1 MTFWMV
7 SLLLVLGVLIGTLS
21 GMVGI
26 GGGVVVIPLLI
37 LLLGFSQEKATGTSL
52 AMLLPP
58 IGLFAVLTYAK
69 AGNIDWRVA
78 GLLALGFLVGGLVG
92 GWLVNNRIIP
102 ALVVRIG
109 LALFL
114 IYFAGNL
121 LFRSGGRARAAL
133 EACLLVAVYAAVYG
147 VMRLLGHH
155 WTRMPRG
162 RDIYLQRRRDT
173 KKIGGED
180 YQI

>member
-1 MTFWMV
+1 MTFWAV
-7 SLLLVLGVLIGTLS
+7 CILLVLGAVIGTIS

-26 GGGVVVIPLLI
+26 GGGVIVIPLLI
-37 LLLGFSQEKATGTSL
+37 LLMGFSQEKATGTSL

-58 IGLFAVLTYAK
+58 IGLFAVITYAK

-78 GLLALGFLVGGLVG
+78 GLLALGFLLGGLLG
-92 GWLVNNRIIP
+92 GWLVNARVIQPIV
-102 ALVVRIG
+102 LRIG

-114 IYFAGNL
+114 IYFAGSL

-133 EACLLVAVYAAVYG
+133 EACLLVAAFALVYV
-147 VMRLLGHH
+147 VLRLLGRH
-155 WTRMPRG
+155 WMRMPGG
-162 RDIYLQRRRDT
+162 RELYLRRRAQS
-173 KKIGGED
+173 GSGD